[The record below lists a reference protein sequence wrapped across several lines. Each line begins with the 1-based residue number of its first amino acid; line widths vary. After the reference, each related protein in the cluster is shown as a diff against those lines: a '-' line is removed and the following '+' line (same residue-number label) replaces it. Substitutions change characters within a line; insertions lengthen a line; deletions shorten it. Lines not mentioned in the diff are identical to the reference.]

1 MALFFTEYSILLGG
15 VCVDVSI
22 WVIVANMTVLLGAI
36 VFSFYISK
44 RTRNNEGWAVGGRAL
59 PVYVV
64 ILTQFATASGGGM
77 LVAQVGIGYA
87 FGWSVIT
94 YGLFTGAGV
103 LALLFLAKWLRKNDF
118 ISLPDISKKYMALT
132 RS

>member
-1 MALFFTEYSILLGG
+1 M
-15 VCVDVSI
+15 DVSI
-22 WVIVANMTVLLGAI
+22 WVIVANMIVLLGAI
-36 VFSFYISK
+36 IFSFYISK

-118 ISLPDISKKYMALT
+118 ISLPDIFKKYMALT